1 MGARRTRGSIEERP
15 GGSLRVKVYTGYDPV
30 TGRRLYLT
38 ETVPA
43 GPKARAQAE
52 KARTRLL
59 NQVDERRNPKTRATV
74 DQLLDR
80 YFKVLDV
87 EDSTRTA
94 YLGYAKNHIRPVLGR
109 LPLARV
115 DGEVLDSFYAE
126 LRRCRRR
133 CAGGRG
139 DVDHRTRVAHECDAR
154 CKPHT
159 CKPLAAATVR
169 QIHWILSGAFDRAVR
184 WNWVSVTPVGSADP
198 PAPPKP
204 NPSPPTAAEA
214 ARIVEEAFKD
224 PDWGAFVWTA
234 MTTGARRGEL
244 CALRRSHRDGSVLL
258 VPRSLA
264 GTRAH
269 ITEKDTK
276 THQQRRVALDSE
288 TLAVL
293 DELVA
298 RQDARAAELQLKIK
312 PDPYL
317 FSLAPDCAEPLVPD
331 SVTQKYDRMVTRLG
345 IETSLHKLRHYNAT
359 ELLQAGADLRT
370 VAGRLGHGS
379 GGATTLRVYAAYVDE
394 ANTKAADALAKRLPG
409 RPKRS

>member
-94 YLGYAKNHIRPVLGR
+94 YLGYAKNHIRPVLGK
-109 LPLARV
+109 LPLSRV

-126 LRRCRRR
+126 RRRCRKR
-133 CAGGRG
+133 CAGTRG

-169 QIHWILSGAFDRAVR
+169 QIHWILSGAFDHAVR

-198 PAPPKP
+198 PAPPRP
-204 NPSPPTAAEA
+204 NPEPPTAAEA
-214 ARIVEEAFKD
+214 ARILAEAWKD
-224 PDWGAFVWTA
+224 PDWGAMVWTA
-234 MTTGARRGEL
+234 MTTGVRRGEL
-244 CALRRSHRDGSVLL
+244 CALRRSYLASDSGVLR
-258 VPRSLA
+258 VPRSIEGA
-264 GTRAH
+264 RSA
-269 ITEKDTK
+269 IREKDTK

-288 TLAVL
+288 TRAVL
-293 DELVA
+293 AELVE
-298 RQDARAAELQLKIK
+298 RQDAVAAELRLRIPADAFLFS
-312 PDPYL
+312 PDP
-317 FSLAPDCAEPLVPD
+317 DCSRPWVPD
-331 SVTQKYDRMVTRLG
+331 TVSQRYDRMVRKLG
-345 IETSLHKLRHYNAT
+345 IETTLHKLRHYNAT
-359 ELLQAGADLRT
+359 ELLSAGVDLRT
-370 VAGRLGHGS
+370 VAGRLGHAG

-394 ANTKAADALAKRLPG
+394 ASAKAADALINRMPP
-409 RPKRS
+409 RPI